1 MTAAIKMHVK
11 KGDTVL
17 VLSGKDKGKE
27 GKIIEAL
34 PKKAKVVVEGVNKV
48 KRHTKP
54 SQANPQGGIIT
65 KEAAIASS
73 KVMLVCPA
81 CKKATRIK
89 KTAVSGS
96 FVRNRKEQNQENYHQ
111 CDSQQDQKHDPKNT
125 QYFKKNRQHSKY
137 SRRLQS
143 PLAFRHSPVIR
154 SISCSAS
161 S

>member
-65 KEAAIASS
+65 KEAANASS
-73 KVMLVCPA
+73 KVKLVCPA

-89 KTAVSGS
+89 KTEVSGS
-96 FVRNRKEQNQENYHQ
+96 FGR
-111 CDSQQDQKHDPKNT
+111 T
-125 QYFKKNRQHSKY
+125 IKK
-137 SRRLQS
+137 
-143 PLAFRHSPVIR
+143 
-154 SISCSAS
+154 CS
-161 S
+161 